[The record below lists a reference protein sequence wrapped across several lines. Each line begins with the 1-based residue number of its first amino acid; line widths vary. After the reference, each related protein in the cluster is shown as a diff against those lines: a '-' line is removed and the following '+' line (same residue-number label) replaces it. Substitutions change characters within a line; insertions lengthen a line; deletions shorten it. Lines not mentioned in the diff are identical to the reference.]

1 VGEVVRGRVAC
12 SSQRRSFARAEQ
24 PDAER
29 LDAMDRML
37 RRLALVDDAHLE
49 LVLARILASPAKTG
63 PVPSA
68 LLPTRRGRKTT
79 KLLAPNRQAASS
91 LISSPHEGLPPD
103 PVAAAVRS
111 SKSRGDGGGRARRP
125 MNNDG
130 GAGSREVASIWG
142 RWRPL
147 PRAGRR
153 IELPL
158 PAPSLSR

>member
-1 VGEVVRGRVAC
+1 VGEVVRGRIAC

-68 LLPTRRGRKTT
+68 TAANQKGEEDDEAPCAKSTGSIVPHQ
-79 KLLAPNRQAASS
+79 LAA
-91 LISSPHEGLPPD
+91 
-103 PVAAAVRS
+103 
-111 SKSRGDGGGRARRP
+111 
-125 MNNDG
+125 
-130 GAGSREVASIWG
+130 
-142 RWRPL
+142 
-147 PRAGRR
+147 
-153 IELPL
+153 
-158 PAPSLSR
+158 